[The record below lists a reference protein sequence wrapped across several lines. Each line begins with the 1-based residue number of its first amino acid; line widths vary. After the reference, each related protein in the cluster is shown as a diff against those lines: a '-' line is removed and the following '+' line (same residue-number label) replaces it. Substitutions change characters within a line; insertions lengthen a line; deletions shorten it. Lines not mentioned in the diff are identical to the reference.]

1 MKYRYLFFGYLLKLL
16 KASGVC
22 GFSIA
27 AVSMLFHL
35 FRDWHFLNF
44 SLSEIISHIIFIG
57 FFIEMTIILLA
68 VFFKN
73 EICIKIL
80 NFQFESLHITKNE

>member
-1 MKYRYLFFGYLLKLL
+1 MKYLYIFFGYLLKLL

-35 FRDWHFLNF
+35 FLDWHFLNF
-44 SLSEIISHIIFIG
+44 SLLEIISHIIFIG
-57 FFIEMTIILLA
+57 FFIEMTIIFLA

-80 NFQFESLHITKNE
+80 NFQFESFDITKKE

>member
-1 MKYRYLFFGYLLKLL
+1 MKYLYLFFGYLLKLL
-16 KASGVC
+16 KGSGVC

>member
-16 KASGVC
+16 KGSGVC

-57 FFIEMTIILLA
+57 FFIEMTIIVLA
-68 VFFKN
+68 VFFRN
-73 EICIKIL
+73 RICIKIV